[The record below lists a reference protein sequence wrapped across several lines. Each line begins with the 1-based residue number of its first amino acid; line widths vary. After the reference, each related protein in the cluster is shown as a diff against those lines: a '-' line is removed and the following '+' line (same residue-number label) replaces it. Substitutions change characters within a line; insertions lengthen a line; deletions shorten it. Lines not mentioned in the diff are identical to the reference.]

1 MPWRAANNYQLLI
14 LRISL
19 IGFYLFEVYM
29 DFLIISIILLP
40 IFTICSIPTIRY
52 IIKFKES
59 DMDINIHELDE
70 LIKEFRY
77 NHIG

>member
-1 MPWRAANNYQLLI
+1 
-14 LRISL
+14 
-19 IGFYLFEVYM
+19 M

-70 LIKEFRY
+70 LIKEFRA

>member
-1 MPWRAANNYQLLI
+1 
-14 LRISL
+14 
-19 IGFYLFEVYM
+19 M

-40 IFTICSIPTIRY
+40 IFTICSIPAIRY

-59 DMDINIHELDE
+59 DMDIDIDGLDE
-70 LIKEFRY
+70 LIKEFMT